1 MDLTGVII
9 NPMLKLNE
17 SNASQYLKDLNIFE
31 DVDWESVSI
40 QEVKENTNVNFV
52 FFADLNS
59 KRYKRV
65 FFKQSFDFVK
75 VNPNFPA
82 PIERQLAEKKSIDYL
97 QQYWK
102 GRIPE
107 VIHYDSE
114 NNVLIITDV
123 GENAVLL
130 ANEIKNGNLHFEI
143 GTDLGK
149 MMAELHTP
157 TYDMDDYPV
166 RNAKENDEHVDFIFD
181 FRLRGAR
188 QEAPE
193 ETNKL
198 FIESG
203 EVKTSMIYGDWASK
217 NVFVAGDKV
226 RLVDFENL
234 VRYDPAFDI
243 GYALAHWVLDISKEN
258 IEDMTKFFEDFE
270 NAYSLSWNENYKE
283 DLASILQ
290 RSARYTGAM
299 MLHRLAGVK
308 NTNRMEEYLNRDID
322 LIKLAKDILENS
334 YVSPSATLKSL
345 NI

>member
-1 MDLTGVII
+1 
-9 NPMLKLNE
+9 MLKLNE
-17 SNASQYLKDLNIFE
+17 SNISKYLQGLGIFQ
-31 DVDWESVSI
+31 DVNWDSVNV

-59 KRYKRV
+59 KKHKRV
-65 FFKQSFDFVK
+65 FLKQDFDYVK
-75 VNPNFPA
+75 VSPDFPA
-82 PIERQLAEKKSIDYL
+82 PIERQLAEKNSIDYL
-97 QQYWK
+97 QQYWG

-114 NNVLIITDV
+114 NNVLVITDV
-123 GENAVLL
+123 GEGAVLL

-149 MMAELHTP
+149 MMAELHAP
-157 TYDMDDYPV
+157 TYDTNDYPV
-166 RNAKENDEHVDFIFD
+166 RDEKENKEHVEFIFD

-198 FIESG
+198 FEES
-203 EVKTSMIYGDWASK
+203 EKVKTSMIYGDWASK
-217 NVFVAGDKV
+217 NVFVARNKV

-258 IEDMTKFFEDFE
+258 IKDMIEFFEDFE
-270 NAYSLSWNENYKE
+270 RAYCSDWDDKYLESLSP
-283 DLASILQ
+283 ILE
-290 RSARYTGAM
+290 RSAKYTGAM

-322 LIKLAKDILENS
+322 LIKLAKDILGNTHK
-334 YVSPSATLKSL
+334 SPSDALKSL
-345 NI
+345 NL